1 MELEPAE
8 RGRVVV
14 LNGGSSSGETAL
26 ARRLQAVLDG
36 TWVVLGVDLFLWMLP
51 SRLFADP
58 AGIALEDGVIARG
71 DEYMRL
77 YTAFQRAA
85 ATLAQNGVDVLVD
98 DVFLDGA
105 DDQGRWT
112 VALGDLAACWI
123 GVRCDPDIAERRE
136 IARGD
141 RVVGTARAQARAA
154 HEGVR
159 YDIEVDTGQT
169 DVVRAAEAVA
179 GLLRERWTDVGSSS
193 SEGPYA
199 YPLTS
204 AWTESGSVRPAPWEQ
219 RTNKDA

>member
-14 LNGGSSSGETAL
+14 LNGGSSSGKTAL

-77 YTAFQRAA
+77 YAAFQRAA

-98 DVFLDGA
+98 DVFLDGV
-105 DDQGRWT
+105 DDQRRWT
-112 VALGDLAACWI
+112 VAL
-123 GVRCDPDIAERRE
+123 
-136 IARGD
+136 
-141 RVVGTARAQARAA
+141 
-154 HEGVR
+154 
-159 YDIEVDTGQT
+159 
-169 DVVRAAEAVA
+169 
-179 GLLRERWTDVGSSS
+179 
-193 SEGPYA
+193 
-199 YPLTS
+199 
-204 AWTESGSVRPAPWEQ
+204 
-219 RTNKDA
+219 